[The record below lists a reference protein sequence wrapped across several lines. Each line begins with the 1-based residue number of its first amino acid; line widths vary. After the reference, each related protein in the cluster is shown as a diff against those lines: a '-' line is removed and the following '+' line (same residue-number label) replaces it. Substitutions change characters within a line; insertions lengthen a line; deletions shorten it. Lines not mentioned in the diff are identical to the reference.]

1 MQNTS
6 LVLES
11 GATIP
16 NHIVAHRIAPSS
28 PRYYYGSQE
37 GVVLQTGAVVSS
49 RPAARISTSISAILA
64 SLQAEIGS
72 QAAEI
77 GKIFNHPEFT
87 CGYSLGTW

>member
-1 MQNTS
+1 M
-6 LVLES
+6 
-11 GATIP
+11 
-16 NHIVAHRIAPSS
+16 
-28 PRYYYGSQE
+28 
-37 GVVLQTGAVVSS
+37 LQTGAVVSS